1 MKLLEFYEKLLNDAN
16 VFNDN
21 GDGYLSAH
29 HGTQVIPLTIDK
41 RRLVLPVDD
50 LLREG
55 RWDEYI
61 AFHPMS
67 EKANRGESPVLKA
80 FKAYLVLRLAAPF
93 KYLLKELMH
102 FASSPKLHKGA
113 KPAPKAAEYL
123 KLLSGVDEKAY
134 TAVLSI
140 IKAMDKD
147 PNNRLVSIYL
157 KRGGT
162 GDDDYIRTA
171 VVGFPILDEFEREDD
186 LVFGVKMSAKT
197 KAAVKVL
204 IEYIL
209 GDEDARKMYTVGTKN
224 LDAPYFHCLI
234 SAFYKLANRFNV
246 LLERHKKQLPDAA
259 EAMFGLEWATMLD
272 ELAIYRGLIPTQ
284 NGNEGV
290 PLTPDGK
297 EDTSAAAVPPVA
309 ARAYARQSQ
318 NEADLPFD
326 VDDRDT
332 GRRGAPTPAAREE
345 KPASGTVD
353 YDTWKRNRDGVSEDR
368 GRDRD
373 RDDRSSR
380 YDRDSR
386 DSRSSSPYRQGFR
399 DAEAQDDRF
408 ETRRGRMDGG
418 GRNIERGGRNRG
430 NQDRGGR
437 GGRGG
442 FL

>member
-80 FKAYLVLRLAAPF
+80 FKAYIVLRLTSPF
-93 KYLLKELMH
+93 QYLLKELMH
-102 FASSPKLHKGA
+102 FAASPALHKGA
-113 KPAPKAAEYL
+113 KPSPKAAEYL
-123 KLLSGVDEKAY
+123 KLLSGVDEKAFK
-134 TAVLSI
+134 AVEGI
-140 IKAMDKD
+140 IKAMNKD

-162 GDDDYIRTA
+162 GEDDYIRTA

-246 LLERHKKQLPDAA
+246 LLERHKKQLADA
-259 EAMFGLEWATMLD
+259 ESAMFGLEWATMLD
-272 ELAIYRGLIPTQ
+272 ELAMYRGLIPTQ

-297 EDTSAAAVPPVA
+297 EDTTAPVPAVA
-309 ARAYARQSQ
+309 SRAFNRQSQ

-326 VDDRDT
+326 VNERDD
-332 GRRGAPTPAAREE
+332 GRRGAPVAARDE

-353 YDTWKRNRDGVSEDR
+353 YDTWKRNRDGGGSDR
-368 GRDRD
+368 DRERD
-373 RDDRSSR
+373 RDDRGSR

>member
-80 FKAYLVLRLAAPF
+80 FKAYIVLRLTSPF

-123 KLLSGVDEKAY
+123 KLLSGVDAKAY
-134 TAVLSI
+134 DAVQSI

-162 GDDDYIRTA
+162 GEDDYIRTA
-171 VVGFPILDEFEREDD
+171 VVGFPIMDEFDRDD
-186 LVFGVKMSAKT
+186 DTVFGVKMSAKT

-259 EAMFGLEWATMLD
+259 EAMFGLEWAQQLD
-272 ELAIYRGLIPTQ
+272 ELAMYRGLIPTQ

-297 EDTSAAAVPPVA
+297 EDTSAPVPAVA
-309 ARAYARQSQ
+309 ARTFNRQSQ

-326 VDDRDT
+326 VDDRDN
-332 GRRGAPTPAAREE
+332 GRRGAPATAAREE

-353 YDTWKRNRDGVSEDR
+353 YDTWKRNRDGGDDDR
-368 GRDRD
+368 NRDRD
-373 RDDRSSR
+373 RDDRGSR
-380 YDRDSR
+380 YDRDR

-399 DAEAQDDRF
+399 DADAQDDRF
-408 ETRRGRMDGG
+408 ETRRGRLDGA

-442 FL
+442 GGFL